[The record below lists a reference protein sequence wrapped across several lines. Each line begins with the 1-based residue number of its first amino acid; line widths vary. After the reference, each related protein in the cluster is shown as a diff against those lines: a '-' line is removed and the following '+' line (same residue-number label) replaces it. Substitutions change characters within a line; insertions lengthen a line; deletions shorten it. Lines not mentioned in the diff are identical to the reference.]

1 MLQGKQQ
8 DTHKAVSDVNDC
20 IDVLQK
26 HFRDGEMFD
35 EIFKN
40 AADLLGEEI
49 PMPRITAR
57 QTHRSNVSTDSC
69 ASYYKRAVGLF
80 VPFVDTCLSQLRER
94 FGSHSA
100 RANKISLLLPSACVY
115 CSFGDVRDSV
125 EFYVKFLPGGVDAV
139 KAEFLRWQSHWSR
152 QEETARPRQLLIAFR
167 EATTLGT
174 YPCTSILV
182 RIFIT
187 LPVTN
192 STGERSFSAL
202 KYLKNYLQSTMGQI
216 RLNGLAHM
224 YVNRDFR
231 FKYDDVIHEFAVKSR
246 RLSFV

>member
-1 MLQGKQQ
+1 
-8 DTHKAVSDVNDC
+8 
-20 IDVLQK
+20 
-26 HFRDGEMFD
+26 MFD

-57 QTHRSNVSTDSC
+57 QTHRSNVPTDSC

-100 RANKISLLLPSACVY
+100 RANKTSLLLPSACVY

-174 YPCTSILV
+174 YPCTSILL

-192 STGERSFSAL
+192 ATGERSFSTL
-202 KYLKNYLQSTMGQI
+202 KYLKNYLRSTVDGQI

-224 YVNRDFR
+224 YVNRDIR
-231 FKYDDVIHEFAVKSR
+231 FKYDDVIDSR
-246 RLSFV
+246 SLSFV